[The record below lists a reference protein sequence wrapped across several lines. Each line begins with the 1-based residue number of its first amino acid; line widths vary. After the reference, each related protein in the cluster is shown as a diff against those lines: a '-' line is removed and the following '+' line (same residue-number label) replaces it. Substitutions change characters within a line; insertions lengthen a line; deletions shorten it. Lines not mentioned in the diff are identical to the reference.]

1 MLIQIKTLKMLKD
14 VVIEGDKVV
23 LYGPNGSGKS
33 TVIHF
38 LLLALTKLSAGQYY
52 NSDVLPG
59 PVLERAGAVVQFR
72 KFRAERELD
81 RASVVVSFGMFQVNI
96 DGYNLSAKRDDG
108 SRWSS
113 TVTSPDGWGQDLV
126 VWHVDEVKA
135 RQVGAVRKCG
145 TVFGGEEAHFVGD
158 LELFVVRCP
167 KVARRLYMEVYYD
180 RSYDPDLGWIP
191 IRHLSYGQRRR
202 LAIEAALETGD
213 FVAVEDFEAGL
224 HVDYIAE
231 LIKQIAESDAAV
243 VLETHS
249 GLVLRLAMR
258 YGLHAYYIEQGARR
272 IERLDDVGL
281 FQRELSAYQAVV
293 PHGGS

>member
-1 MLIQIKTLKMLKD
+1 
-14 VVIEGDKVV
+14 VV

-59 PVLERAGAVVQFR
+59 PVLERAEAVVKFR
-72 KFRAERELD
+72 KFHVEI
-81 RASVVVSFGMFQVNI
+81 SGC
-96 DGYNLSAKRDDG
+96 NLSAKSDDG
-108 SRWSS
+108 KLWSS
-113 TVTSPDGWGQDLV
+113 PVTSSDGWGQGLV
-126 VWHVDEVKA
+126 VWHIDEVKA
-135 RQVGAVRKCG
+135 RQVGAVRECG
-145 TVFGGEEAHFVGD
+145 TVFGGEEVHFAGD

-167 KVARRLYMEVYYD
+167 EVAKRLYLEVYYD
-180 RSYDPDLGWIP
+180 RSYDPDLSWIP
-191 IRHLSYGQRRR
+191 MRHLSYGQRRR

-213 FVAVEDFEAGL
+213 FVAVENFEVGL

-231 LIKQIAESDAAV
+231 LIKQVAESDAAV

-258 YGLHAYYIEQGARR
+258 HGLRAYYIEQEARR
-272 IERLDDVGL
+272 IERLDDVEL
-281 FQRELSAYQAVV
+281 FKRELSAYQAVV
-293 PHGGS
+293 PRGGS

>member
-1 MLIQIKTLKMLKD
+1 MLIQIKALKMLKD
-14 VVIEGDKVV
+14 VVIEGEKVV

-33 TVIHF
+33 TVIHL
-38 LLLALTKLSAGQYY
+38 LLLALTKLSAGRYY
-52 NSDVLPG
+52 NGDVLPG
-59 PVLERAGAVVQFR
+59 PVLQEAGAVV
-72 KFRAERELD
+72 KF
-81 RASVVVSFGMFQVNI
+81 GKFQVEI
-96 DGYNLSAKRDDG
+96 GRYNLSAKSDDG
-108 SRWSS
+108 SWWSNP
-113 TVTSPDGWGQDLV
+113 VTSPDGWRQELV
-126 VWHVDEVKA
+126 VWHIDEVKA
-135 RQVGAVRKCG
+135 RQVGAVRECG
-145 TVFGGEEAHFVGD
+145 TVFGGEETHFASD

-167 KVARRLYMEVYYD
+167 EVAKRLYLEVYYD

-213 FVAVEDFEAGL
+213 FVAVENFEVGL
-224 HVDYIAE
+224 HADYIEE

-258 YGLHAYYIEQGARR
+258 YGLHAYYIEQDARR
-272 IERLDDVGL
+272 IERLDDVEL
-281 FQRELSAYQAVV
+281 FKRELSAYQAVV

>member
-1 MLIQIKTLKMLKD
+1 VFIQIKALKTLRD

-52 NSDVLPG
+52 NSDVLPR
-59 PVLERAGAVVQFR
+59 PVLERAEAVVKFR
-72 KFRAERELD
+72 KFHVEI
-81 RASVVVSFGMFQVNI
+81 S
-96 DGYNLSAKRDDG
+96 GYNLSAKSDDG
-108 SRWSS
+108 KLWSS
-113 TVTSPDGWGQDLV
+113 PVTSSDGWGQGLV
-126 VWHVDEVKA
+126 VWHIDEVKA
-135 RQVGAVRKCG
+135 RQVGVAKKCG
-145 TVFGGEEAHFVGD
+145 IVFGGEETHFAGD

-167 KVARRLYMEVYYD
+167 EVAKRLYLEVYYD
-180 RSYDPDLGWIP
+180 RAYDPDLGWVP

-202 LAIEAALETGD
+202 LAIEVALETGD
-213 FVAVEDFEAGL
+213 FVAVENFEVGL
-224 HVDYIAE
+224 HADYIAD
-231 LIKQIAESDAAV
+231 LVKQIAESDAAV

-258 YGLHAYYIEQGARR
+258 YGLHAYYIEQVARR
-272 IERLDDVGL
+272 IERLDDVEL
-281 FQRELSAYQAVV
+281 FKRELSAYQAVV

>member
-1 MLIQIKTLKMLKD
+1 VLIQIKALKTLRD

-33 TVIHF
+33 TVIHL

-59 PVLERAGAVVQFR
+59 PVLERAEAVVKFR
-72 KFRAERELD
+72 KFHVEI
-81 RASVVVSFGMFQVNI
+81 S
-96 DGYNLSAKRDDG
+96 GYNLSAKSDDG
-108 SRWSS
+108 KLWSS
-113 TVTSPDGWGQDLV
+113 PVTSSDGWGQGMV
-126 VWHVDEVKA
+126 VWHIDEVKA
-135 RQVGAVRKCG
+135 RQVGAVKECG
-145 TVFGGEEAHFVGD
+145 TVFGGEETHFAGD

-167 KVARRLYMEVYYD
+167 EVAKRLYLEVYYD

-213 FVAVEDFEAGL
+213 FVAVENFEVGL
-224 HVDYIAE
+224 HADYIAD
-231 LIKQIAESDAAV
+231 LVKQIAESDAAV

-281 FQRELSAYQAVV
+281 FKRELSAYQAVV
-293 PHGGS
+293 PRGGS

>member
-59 PVLERAGAVVQFR
+59 PVLERAR
-72 KFRAERELD
+72 
-81 RASVVVSFGMFQVNI
+81 VVVNFRMFQVDI
-96 DGYNLSAKRDDG
+96 DGYNLSARRDDG
-108 SRWSS
+108 SWWSS
-113 TVTSPDGWGQDLV
+113 PVTSSDGWKQELV

-135 RQVGAVRKCG
+135 RQVGAVRECG
-145 TVFGGEEAHFVGD
+145 TVFGGEETHFVGD

-167 KVARRLYMEVYYD
+167 EVAKRLYLEVYYN

-213 FVAVEDFEAGL
+213 FVAVENFEAGL

-231 LIKQIAESDAAV
+231 LIKQIAESDSAV

-258 YGLHAYYIEQGARR
+258 YGLHAYYIEQVARR

>member
-1 MLIQIKTLKMLKD
+1 VFIQIKALKTLRD
-14 VVIEGDKVV
+14 VVIEGDKMV

-52 NSDVLPG
+52 NSDVLPR
-59 PVLERAGAVVQFR
+59 PVLERAEAVVKFR
-72 KFRAERELD
+72 KFHVEI
-81 RASVVVSFGMFQVNI
+81 S
-96 DGYNLSAKRDDG
+96 GYNLSAKSDDG
-108 SRWSS
+108 KLRSS
-113 TVTSPDGWGQDLV
+113 PVTSSDGWGQGLV
-126 VWHVDEVKA
+126 VWHIDEVKA
-135 RQVGAVRKCG
+135 RQIGVAKKCG
-145 TVFGGEEAHFVGD
+145 IVFGGEETHFAGD

-167 KVARRLYMEVYYD
+167 EVARRLYLEVYYD

-202 LAIEAALETGD
+202 LAIEVALETGD
-213 FVAVEDFEAGL
+213 FVAVENFEVGL
-224 HVDYIAE
+224 HADYMAD
-231 LIKQIAESDAAV
+231 LVKQIAESDAAV

-258 YGLHAYYIEQGARR
+258 YGLNAYYIEQGARR
-272 IERLDDVGL
+272 IERLDDVEL
-281 FQRELSAYQAVV
+281 FKRELSAYQAVV

>member
-1 MLIQIKTLKMLKD
+1 MLIQIKALKMLKD

-59 PVLERAGAVVQFR
+59 PVLERAR
-72 KFRAERELD
+72 
-81 RASVVVSFGMFQVNI
+81 VVVNFRMFQVDIN
-96 DGYNLSAKRDDG
+96 GYNLSARRDD
-108 SRWSS
+108 RIWWSS
-113 TVTSPDGWGQDLV
+113 PVTSSDGWKQELV

-135 RQVGAVRKCG
+135 RQVGAVRECG
-145 TVFGGEEAHFVGD
+145 TVFGGEETHFVGD

-167 KVARRLYMEVYYD
+167 EVARRLYLEVYYD

-213 FVAVEDFEAGL
+213 FVAVENFEAGL

>member
-1 MLIQIKTLKMLKD
+1 MLIQIKTLKTLKD

-38 LLLALTKLSAGQYY
+38 LLLALTKLSAGRYY

-59 PVLERAGAVVQFR
+59 PVLERAEAVVQFE
-72 KFRAERELD
+72 KFRAEPLD
-81 RASVVVSFGMFQVNI
+81 RARAVVSFRMFQVDI
-96 DGYNLSAKRDDG
+96 DGYNLSARRGDG
-108 SRWSS
+108 SGWSS
-113 TVTSPDGWGQDLV
+113 TVTSPDGWGQGLV

-135 RQVGAVRKCG
+135 RQVGAVRECG

-167 KVARRLYMEVYYD
+167 EVARRLYLEVYYD
-180 RSYDPDLGWIP
+180 RSYDPDLGWIH

-202 LAIEAALETGD
+202 LAIEAALVTGD
-213 FVAVEDFEAGL
+213 FVAVENFEAGL

-258 YGLHAYYIEQGARR
+258 YGLNAYYIEQGARR
-272 IERLDDVGL
+272 IERLDDVEL

-293 PHGGS
+293 PRGGS

>member
-1 MLIQIKTLKMLKD
+1 MLIQIKTLKTLKD

-38 LLLALTKLSAGQYY
+38 LLLALTKLSTGRYY

-59 PVLERAGAVVQFR
+59 PVLERAEAVV
-72 KFRAERELD
+72 KFREFHVEISR
-81 RASVVVSFGMFQVNI
+81 
-96 DGYNLSAKRDDG
+96 YNLSAKSDDG
-108 SRWSS
+108 KLWSS
-113 TVTSPDGWGQDLV
+113 PVTSSDGWGQGLV
-126 VWHVDEVKA
+126 VWHIDEVKA
-135 RQVGAVRKCG
+135 RQVGAVKECG
-145 TVFGGEEAHFVGD
+145 TVFGGEETHFAGD

-167 KVARRLYMEVYYD
+167 EVARRLYLEVYYD

-202 LAIEAALETGD
+202 LAIEVALETGD
-213 FVAVEDFEAGL
+213 FVAVENFEVGL

-231 LIKQIAESDAAV
+231 LIKQIAESDAAA

-258 YGLHAYYIEQGARR
+258 YGLHAYYIEQVARR
-272 IERLDDVGL
+272 IERLDDVEL
-281 FQRELSAYQAVV
+281 FKRELSAYQAVV
-293 PHGGS
+293 PRGGS

>member
-1 MLIQIKTLKMLKD
+1 

-38 LLLALTKLSAGQYY
+38 LLLALTKLSTGRYY

-59 PVLERAGAVVQFR
+59 PVLERAEAVV
-72 KFRAERELD
+72 KFREFHVEISR
-81 RASVVVSFGMFQVNI
+81 
-96 DGYNLSAKRDDG
+96 YNLSAKSDDG
-108 SRWSS
+108 KLWSS
-113 TVTSPDGWGQDLV
+113 PVTSSDGWGQGLV
-126 VWHVDEVKA
+126 VWHIDEVKA
-135 RQVGAVRKCG
+135 RQVGAVKECG
-145 TVFGGEEAHFVGD
+145 TVFGGEETHFAGD
-158 LELFVVRCP
+158 LELLVVRCP
-167 KVARRLYMEVYYD
+167 EVAKRLYLEVYYD

-202 LAIEAALETGD
+202 LAIEVALETGD
-213 FVAVEDFEAGL
+213 FVAVENFEVGL

-231 LIKQIAESDAAV
+231 LIKQIAESDAAA

-258 YGLHAYYIEQGARR
+258 YGLHAYYIEQVARR
-272 IERLDDVGL
+272 IERLDDVEL
-281 FQRELSAYQAVV
+281 FKRELSAYQAVV
-293 PHGGS
+293 PRGGS

>member
-1 MLIQIKTLKMLKD
+1 MLIQIKALKTLRD

-38 LLLALTKLSAGQYY
+38 LLLALTKLSAGRYY

-59 PVLERAGAVVQFR
+59 PVLERAEAVV
-72 KFRAERELD
+72 KFREFHVEISR
-81 RASVVVSFGMFQVNI
+81 
-96 DGYNLSAKRDDG
+96 YNLSAKSDDG
-108 SRWSS
+108 KLWSS
-113 TVTSPDGWGQDLV
+113 PVTSSDGWGQGLV
-126 VWHVDEVKA
+126 VWHIDEVKA
-135 RQVGAVRKCG
+135 SQVGAVKECG
-145 TVFGGEEAHFVGD
+145 TVFGGEETHFAGD

-167 KVARRLYMEVYYD
+167 EVARRLYLEVYYD

-202 LAIEAALETGD
+202 LAIEVALETGD
-213 FVAVEDFEAGL
+213 FVAVENFEVGL
-224 HVDYIAE
+224 HADYIAD
-231 LIKQIAESDAAV
+231 LVKQIAESDVAV

-258 YGLHAYYIEQGARR
+258 YGLHAYYIEQVARR
-272 IERLDDVGL
+272 IERLDDVEL
-281 FQRELSAYQAVV
+281 FKRELSAYQAVV

>member
-38 LLLALTKLSAGQYY
+38 LLLALTKLSAGRYY

-59 PVLERAGAVVQFR
+59 PVLEEAEAVVRF
-72 KFRAERELD
+72 KKSRAEQLD
-81 RASVVVSFGMFQVNI
+81 RARVVVSFRMFQVDI
-96 DGYNLSAKRDDG
+96 DGYNLSARRDDG

-126 VWHVDEVKA
+126 VWHIDEVKA
-135 RQVGAVRKCG
+135 RQVGAVRGCG
-145 TVFGGEEAHFVGD
+145 TVFGGEETHFVGD

-167 KVARRLYMEVYYD
+167 EVAKRLYLEVYYD

-191 IRHLSYGQRRR
+191 LRHLSYGQRRR
-202 LAIEAALETGD
+202 LAIEVALETGD
-213 FVAVEDFEAGL
+213 FVAVENFEAGL

-272 IERLDDVGL
+272 IERLDDVEL
-281 FQRELSAYQAVV
+281 FKRELSAYQAVV

>member
-1 MLIQIKTLKMLKD
+1 VLIQIKALKTLRD

-38 LLLALTKLSAGQYY
+38 LLLAITKLSAGQYY
-52 NSDVLPG
+52 NSDMLPR
-59 PVLERAGAVVQFR
+59 PVLERAEAVVKFR
-72 KFRAERELD
+72 KFHVEI
-81 RASVVVSFGMFQVNI
+81 S
-96 DGYNLSAKRDDG
+96 GYNLSAKSDDG
-108 SRWSS
+108 KLWSS
-113 TVTSPDGWGQDLV
+113 PVTSSDGWGQDLV
-126 VWHVDEVKA
+126 AWHIDEVKA
-135 RQVGAVRKCG
+135 RQVGVAKKCG
-145 TVFGGEEAHFVGD
+145 IVFGGEETHFAGD

-167 KVARRLYMEVYYD
+167 EVAKRLYLEVYYD

-191 IRHLSYGQRRR
+191 LRHLSYGQRRR
-202 LAIEAALETGD
+202 LAIEVALETGD
-213 FVAVEDFEAGL
+213 FVAVENFEVGL

-272 IERLDDVGL
+272 IERLDDVEL
-281 FQRELSAYQAVV
+281 FKRELSAYQAVV
-293 PHGGS
+293 PRGGS

>member
-1 MLIQIKTLKMLKD
+1 MFIQIKALKTLRD
-14 VVIEGDKVV
+14 VVIEGDKMV

-52 NSDVLPG
+52 NSDVLPR
-59 PVLERAGAVVQFR
+59 PVLERAEAVVKFR
-72 KFRAERELD
+72 KFHVEI
-81 RASVVVSFGMFQVNI
+81 S
-96 DGYNLSAKRDDG
+96 GYNLSAKSDDG
-108 SRWSS
+108 KLRSS
-113 TVTSPDGWGQDLV
+113 PVTSSDGWGQGLV
-126 VWHVDEVKA
+126 VWHIDEVKA
-135 RQVGAVRKCG
+135 RQIGVAKKCG
-145 TVFGGEEAHFVGD
+145 IVFGGEETHFAGD

-167 KVARRLYMEVYYD
+167 EVARRLYLEVYYD

-213 FVAVEDFEAGL
+213 FVAVENFEVGL
-224 HVDYIAE
+224 HADYMAD
-231 LIKQIAESDAAV
+231 LVKQIAESDAAV

-258 YGLHAYYIEQGARR
+258 YGLNAYYIEQGARR
-272 IERLDDVGL
+272 IERLDDVEL
-281 FQRELSAYQAVV
+281 FKRELSAYQAVV

>member
-1 MLIQIKTLKMLKD
+1 VLIQIKALKTLRD
-14 VVIEGDKVV
+14 VVIEGDRVV

-33 TVIHF
+33 TVIHL

-52 NSDVLPG
+52 NSDVLPR
-59 PVLERAGAVVQFR
+59 PVLERAEAVVKFR
-72 KFRAERELD
+72 KFHVEI
-81 RASVVVSFGMFQVNI
+81 S
-96 DGYNLSAKRDDG
+96 GYNLSAKSDDG
-108 SRWSS
+108 SWWSS
-113 TVTSPDGWGQDLV
+113 PVTSPDGWRQGLV
-126 VWHVDEVKA
+126 VWHIDEVKA
-135 RQVGAVRKCG
+135 RQVGAVRECG
-145 TVFGGEEAHFVGD
+145 AVFGGEETHFVGD

-167 KVARRLYMEVYYD
+167 EVAKRLYLEVYYD

-202 LAIEAALETGD
+202 LAIEVALETGD
-213 FVAVEDFEAGL
+213 FVAVENFEVGL
-224 HVDYIAE
+224 HADYIAE
-231 LIKQIAESDAAV
+231 LVKQIAESDAAV

>member
-14 VVIEGDKVV
+14 VVIEGKKVV
-23 LYGPNGSGKS
+23 LYGPNGAGKS
-33 TVIHF
+33 TVIHL
-38 LLLALTKLSAGQYY
+38 LLLALTKLSVRHYY
-52 NSDVLPG
+52 SSDVLDWQDLAK
-59 PVLERAGAVVQFR
+59 VEAVVKFR
-72 KFRAERELD
+72 KF
-81 RASVVVSFGMFQVNI
+81 QVEI
-96 DGYNLSAKRDDG
+96 SGYNLSAKSDDG
-108 SRWSS
+108 SWWSS
-113 TVTSPDGWGQDLV
+113 PVTSSDYWGHELV
-126 VWHVDEVKA
+126 VWHIDEVKA
-135 RQVGAVRKCG
+135 RQVGAVRECG
-145 TVFGGEEAHFVGD
+145 TVFGGEEVYFAGD
-158 LELFVVRCP
+158 FELFIVRCP
-167 KVARRLYMEVYYD
+167 EVAKRLYLEVYYD
-180 RSYDPDLGWIP
+180 RAYDPDLGWIP
-191 IRHLSYGQRRR
+191 IRRLSYGQRRR

-213 FVAVEDFEAGL
+213 FVAVENFETGL

-231 LIKQIAESDAAV
+231 LIKQIAESDAVV

>member
-1 MLIQIKTLKMLKD
+1 MFIQIKALKTLRD
-14 VVIEGDKVV
+14 VVIEGDKMV

-52 NSDVLPG
+52 NSDVLPR
-59 PVLERAGAVVQFR
+59 PVLERAEAVVKFR
-72 KFRAERELD
+72 KFHVEI
-81 RASVVVSFGMFQVNI
+81 S
-96 DGYNLSAKRDDG
+96 GYNLSAKSDDG
-108 SRWSS
+108 KLRSS
-113 TVTSPDGWGQDLV
+113 PVTSSDGWGQGLV
-126 VWHVDEVKA
+126 VWHIDEVKA
-135 RQVGAVRKCG
+135 RQIGVAKKCG
-145 TVFGGEEAHFVGD
+145 IVFGGEETHFAGD

-167 KVARRLYMEVYYD
+167 EVARRLYLEVYYD

-202 LAIEAALETGD
+202 LAIEVALETGD
-213 FVAVEDFEAGL
+213 FVAVENFEVGL
-224 HVDYIAE
+224 HADYMAD
-231 LIKQIAESDAAV
+231 LVKQIAESDAAV

-258 YGLHAYYIEQGARR
+258 YGLNAYYIEQGARR
-272 IERLDDVGL
+272 IERLDDVEL
-281 FQRELSAYQAVV
+281 FKRELSAYQAVV

>member
-1 MLIQIKTLKMLKD
+1 MLIQIKALKMLKD

-59 PVLERAGAVVQFR
+59 PVLERAR
-72 KFRAERELD
+72 
-81 RASVVVSFGMFQVNI
+81 VVVNFRMFQVDIN
-96 DGYNLSAKRDDG
+96 GYNLSARRDD
-108 SRWSS
+108 RIWWSS
-113 TVTSPDGWGQDLV
+113 PVTSSDGWKQELV

-135 RQVGAVRKCG
+135 RQVGAVRECG
-145 TVFGGEEAHFVGD
+145 TVFGGEETHFVGD

-167 KVARRLYMEVYYD
+167 EVARRLYLEVYYD

-213 FVAVEDFEAGL
+213 FVAVENFEAGL

-258 YGLHAYYIEQGARR
+258 YGLHAYYIEQVARR
-272 IERLDDVGL
+272 IERLDDVEL
-281 FQRELSAYQAVV
+281 FKRELSAYQAVV
-293 PHGGS
+293 PRGGS

>member
-1 MLIQIKTLKMLKD
+1 VLIQIKALKTLRD

-52 NSDVLPG
+52 NSDVLPR
-59 PVLERAGAVVQFR
+59 PVLERAEAVVKFR
-72 KFRAERELD
+72 KFHVEI
-81 RASVVVSFGMFQVNI
+81 S
-96 DGYNLSAKRDDG
+96 GYNLSAKSDDG
-108 SRWSS
+108 KLWSS
-113 TVTSPDGWGQDLV
+113 PVTSSDGWGQALV
-126 VWHVDEVKA
+126 AWHIDEVKA
-135 RQVGAVRKCG
+135 RQVGVAKKCG
-145 TVFGGEEAHFVGD
+145 IVFGGEETHFAGD

-167 KVARRLYMEVYYD
+167 EVARRLYLEVYYD

-191 IRHLSYGQRRR
+191 LRHLSYGQRRR
-202 LAIEAALETGD
+202 LAIEVALETGD
-213 FVAVEDFEAGL
+213 FVAVENFEVGL
-224 HVDYIAE
+224 HVDYIAD

-272 IERLDDVGL
+272 IERLDDVEL
-281 FQRELSAYQAVV
+281 FKRELSAYQAVV
-293 PHGGS
+293 PRGGS

>member
-1 MLIQIKTLKMLKD
+1 VLIQIKALKTLKD

-52 NSDVLPG
+52 NSDVLPR
-59 PVLERAGAVVQFR
+59 PVLERAEAVVKFR
-72 KFRAERELD
+72 KFHVEI
-81 RASVVVSFGMFQVNI
+81 S
-96 DGYNLSAKRDDG
+96 GYNLSAKSDDG
-108 SRWSS
+108 ELWSS
-113 TVTSPDGWGQDLV
+113 PVTSSDSWGQGLV

-135 RQVGAVRKCG
+135 RQVGAVRECG
-145 TVFGGEEAHFVGD
+145 TVFGGEEAYFVGD

-167 KVARRLYMEVYYD
+167 EVARRLYLEVYYD

-191 IRHLSYGQRRR
+191 LRHLSYGQRRR

-213 FVAVEDFEAGL
+213 FVAVENFEVGL

-258 YGLHAYYIEQGARR
+258 YGLHAYYIEHGARR

>member
-1 MLIQIKTLKMLKD
+1 MLIQIKALKTLRD

-59 PVLERAGAVVQFR
+59 PVLERAEAVVKFR
-72 KFRAERELD
+72 KFHVEI
-81 RASVVVSFGMFQVNI
+81 SGC
-96 DGYNLSAKRDDG
+96 NLSAKSDDG
-108 SRWSS
+108 KLRSS
-113 TVTSPDGWGQDLV
+113 PVTSSDGWGQGLV
-126 VWHVDEVKA
+126 VWHIDEVKV
-135 RQVGAVRKCG
+135 RQVGVAKKCG
-145 TVFGGEEAHFVGD
+145 IVFGGEETHFAGD
-158 LELFVVRCP
+158 FELFVVRCP
-167 KVARRLYMEVYYD
+167 EVARRLYLEVYYD

-202 LAIEAALETGD
+202 LAIEVALETGD
-213 FVAVEDFEAGL
+213 FVAVENFEVGL
-224 HVDYIAE
+224 HADYMAD
-231 LIKQIAESDAAV
+231 LVKQIAESDAAV

-258 YGLHAYYIEQGARR
+258 YGLNAYYIEQEARR
-272 IERLDDVGL
+272 IERLDDVEL
-281 FQRELSAYQAVV
+281 FKRELSAYQAVV
-293 PHGGS
+293 PRGGS

>member
-1 MLIQIKTLKMLKD
+1 MLIQIKALKMLKD

-59 PVLERAGAVVQFR
+59 PVLERAR
-72 KFRAERELD
+72 
-81 RASVVVSFGMFQVNI
+81 VVVNFRMFQVDIN
-96 DGYNLSAKRDDG
+96 GYNLSARRDD
-108 SRWSS
+108 RIWWSS
-113 TVTSPDGWGQDLV
+113 PVTSSDGWKQELV

-135 RQVGAVRKCG
+135 RQIGAVRECG
-145 TVFGGEEAHFVGD
+145 TVFGGEETHFVGD

-167 KVARRLYMEVYYD
+167 EVARRLYLEVYYD

-213 FVAVEDFEAGL
+213 FVAVENFEAGL